1 MNTNENTQIEEEQK
15 LMIELQ
21 DLIKQEEKTASILE
35 NLRIDFQSI
44 AEMEEK
50 QLNEYF
56 EIELNHILENQKIY
70 SKKNQE
76 NLLEQQMK
84 QSENIN
90 FLYELFEFENCQNNN
105 VKINGFSL
113 LNNWAEEKVIFLKF
127 FVNF

>member
-70 SKKNQE
+70 SKK
-76 NLLEQQMK
+76 
-84 QSENIN
+84 SYRY
-90 FLYELFEFENCQNNN
+90 LYQFCKNTFKIQLYSILF
-105 VKINGFSL
+105 
-113 LNNWAEEKVIFLKF
+113 
-127 FVNF
+127 